1 MPGQILNPLFRSWL
15 DKKKG
20 NILYTI
26 IENEDLIWNTTSDF
40 LNSEYIKIG
49 IGLGWTY

>member
-1 MPGQILNPLFRSWL
+1 
-15 DKKKG
+15 
-20 NILYTI
+20 
-26 IENEDLIWNTTSDF
+26 LIWNTTSDF